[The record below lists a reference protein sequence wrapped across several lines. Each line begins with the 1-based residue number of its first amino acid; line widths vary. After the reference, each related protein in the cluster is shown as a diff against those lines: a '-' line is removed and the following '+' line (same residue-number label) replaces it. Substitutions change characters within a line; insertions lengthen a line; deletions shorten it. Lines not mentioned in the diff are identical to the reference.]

1 MTQQEWKELEAG
13 DIIRER
19 STDKMYCVCAKRER
33 YVGMSCLNTPATVVT
48 RYTKRPEAFDLI
60 PEEQPYENTDNPLTT
75 HHHRKPM
82 TPQEWNTLKPGDII
96 RNIYNG
102 EQHCVTSSR
111 FTSLLDNRTMILAPL
126 NGAGTRSAN
135 SPVPWELVKAAPEH
149 NTTKTPMTLEQ
160 WEQLTP
166 YDRVILRETGEVC
179 FVELSSPYSASP
191 PRRVLMRSILTDKL
205 MLSSVPSKWA
215 LLPRE
220 ILQDVQTDH
229 PCVEP
234 PPSALSSRTRSGVD
248 ESTASDASP
257 QYQWV
262 GGDCE
267 DAANYI
273 RHGVPEGA
281 GDLLPLRWL
290 LALYVFMVWASVCIV
305 YQTWQSAAWLWALV
319 TGGAR

>member
-1 MTQQEWKELEAG
+1 
-13 DIIRER
+13 
-19 STDKMYCVCAKRER
+19 
-33 YVGMSCLNTPATVVT
+33 
-48 RYTKRPEAFDLI
+48 
-60 PEEQPYENTDNPLTT
+60 
-75 HHHRKPM
+75 M
-82 TPQEWNTLKPGDII
+82 TPQEWNALKPGDII

-102 EQHCVTSSR
+102 EQRKVASTIEGRSPHDSR
-111 FTSLLDNRTMILAPL
+111 TLILTPL
-126 NGAGTRSAN
+126 NETGTQAAK
-135 SPVPWELVKAAPEH
+135 SPVPWELVKTAPEH
-149 NTTKTPMTLEQ
+149 STAKTPMTPEQ

-179 FVELSSPYSASP
+179 FVELSSSYSASP

-248 ESTASDASP
+248 ESTASDTVASP
-257 QYQWV
+257 QHEWA

-267 DAANYI
+267 DAANDDSSQI
-273 RHGVPEGA
+273 P
-281 GDLLPLRWL
+281 LPYWL
-290 LALYVFMVWASVCIV
+290 AVYVFMVWASVCIV